1 MSETSD
7 PATPEA
13 QEHPDY
19 YWYRLGGKAE
29 GAAYQLWI
37 LSQSQEPDQE
47 KANELGK
54 VLGLKFPVLVES
66 DHPKIRGHFE
76 YPTLCNVYHTQMY
89 LRCPVGK
96 AMKADG
102 SGVEVSW
109 FKPEDS
115 TVMDAEFVKNY
126 HSIINNPIVQR
137 TPITVFREQVNP
149 FAQPDVMNGL
159 EL

>member
-13 QEHPDY
+13 QEHPEC

-29 GAAYQLWI
+29 SAAIQLWI
-37 LSQSQEPDQE
+37 LMQSQEPDKE
-47 KANELGK
+47 KSNELGK
-54 VLGLKFPVLVES
+54 ILGLKFPVLVEG
-66 DHPKIRGHFE
+66 DHPKIRGQFE
-76 YPTLCNVYHTQMY
+76 YTTLCNVYNRQMY

-102 SGVEVSW
+102 SGPEISW

-115 TVMDAEFVKNY
+115 AVMDAEFVRNY

-137 TPITVFREQVNP
+137 TPITVFRDQVNP
-149 FAQPDVMNGL
+149 FAQPEILNGL